1 MRILCSRFLVV
12 VAFGLLPICLG
23 GLSGC
28 DSKPADGMLEEPPH
42 IDADQQAEV
51 KAQYQKQRL
60 ERQSK
65 SSKKGKTG
73 RRNRDKLESLSCR
86 SMSH

>member
-28 DSKPADGMLEEPPH
+28 DSQPADGMIEEAPR
-42 IDADQQAEV
+42 IECGSES
-51 KAQYQKQRL
+51 RN
-60 ERQSK
+60 QSPV
-65 SSKKGKTG
+65 
-73 RRNRDKLESLSCR
+73 
-86 SMSH
+86 

>member
-23 GLSGC
+23 SLSGC
-28 DSKPADGMLEEPPH
+28 DSKPADGTVVEPPQ
-42 IDADQQAEV
+42 IDADQKAEV
-51 KAQYQKQRL
+51 KAQYQKQML

-65 SSKKGKTG
+65 SSKKGKTARG
-73 RRNRDKLESLSCR
+73 KP
-86 SMSH
+86 

>member
-1 MRILCSRFLVV
+1 VRILCSRLWMV

-28 DSKPADGMLEEPPH
+28 DSKPADGMLAEAPNISAE
-42 IDADQQAEV
+42 QRAEV
-51 KAQYQKQRL
+51 KAGYQKQRL

-65 SSKKGKTG
+65 SSQKGQVA
-73 RRNRDKLESLSCR
+73 RRKPN
-86 SMSH
+86 

>member
-1 MRILCSRFLVV
+1 M
-12 VAFGLLPICLG
+12 PG

-28 DSKPADGMLEEPPH
+28 DSKPADGTLIEPQQ

-51 KAQYQKQRL
+51 KDQYKKQMQ

-65 SSKKGKTG
+65 YPKKGKSG
-73 RRNRDKLESLSCR
+73 RR
-86 SMSH
+86 

>member
-23 GLSGC
+23 GVSGC
-28 DSKPADGMLEEPPH
+28 DGKPADGTVVEQAQ
-42 IDADQQAEV
+42 IDADQKTEV
-51 KAQYQKQRL
+51 KAQYQKQML

-65 SSKKGKTG
+65 SSKKGKTA
-73 RRNRDKLESLSCR
+73 RTRKPN
-86 SMSH
+86 

>member
-1 MRILCSRFLVV
+1 MRILCSRFSVV

-28 DSKPADGMLEEPPH
+28 GKPADGMLEETPQ
-42 IDADQQAEV
+42 IDAEQTAEV
-51 KAQYQKQRL
+51 KAQYKKRRL
-60 ERQSK
+60 DAQIKARRQA
-65 SSKKGKTG
+65 
-73 RRNRDKLESLSCR
+73 RLLARDKLESLSCR

>member
-1 MRILCSRFLVV
+1 MRNRYARFFVIVV
-12 VAFGLLPICLG
+12 FGLLPICLG

-28 DSKPADGMLEEPPH
+28 DSKPADGTLIEPQQ

-51 KAQYQKQRL
+51 KDQYKKQMQ

-65 SSKKGKTG
+65 YSKKGKSG
-73 RRNRDKLESLSCR
+73 RR
-86 SMSH
+86 